1 MRAEVRHRDRGQS
14 VQWHSRQGNWES
26 NQASNQAGIMG
37 LDNNGSKSRLS
48 NRCINFPKDPLFI
61 TGSGVTH
68 LGLSGGLALLWNSTV
83 HVTISSFSQNHIDAH
98 VQLDEGLQWR
108 LTVNEFIAQ
117 MLIEQQNDKKRR
129 VLRMLWGIWF
139 SRNMMLVLR
148 PVVEGGD
155 VCWRKQIIGIL
166 KCNVDGDT
174 FVDSGQMGWAAVVHN
189 DAGGFVRCISGS
201 MKSSRNPFMT
211 EILALREDVS

>member
-68 LGLSGGLALLWNSTV
+68 VG
-83 HVTISSFSQNHIDAH
+83 QNGADAVATKGQYSHQKWAGVVKEDLEHILFH
-98 VQLDEGLQWR
+98 CPLQQL
-108 LTVNEFIAQ
+108 F
-117 MLIEQQNDKKRR
+117 DKK
-129 VLRMLWGIWF
+129 W
-139 SRNMMLVLR
+139 
-148 PVVEGGD
+148 EY
-155 VCWRKQIIGIL
+155 
-166 KCNVDGDT
+166 DGLE
-174 FVDSGQMGWAAVVHN
+174 AAAIVHN

-201 MKSSRNPFMT
+201 MKSSRKPFMT